1 MEFKKILLPFDGSDR
16 SIDACQYSLMLA
28 KMSGAEVT
36 ILNCYELLGDMHSAE
51 IGEKLFA
58 EIMSGIKKRSEELLK
73 EAGDIFAK
81 EGVSYKLN
89 AIAGAPGLVLTE
101 LAKSKEFDLIVM
113 GSHGHSDIAGLLLGN
128 VTHKVLNTIYCPVMI
143 VP

>member
-58 EIMSGIKKRSEELLK
+58 EILSGIKKRSEELLK

-81 EGVSYKLN
+81 EGVFHLNVFPTLHQFVSGQLLFLYHAFCIGLN
-89 AIAGAPGLVLTE
+89 AYLFVFLVFHRLRE
-101 LAKSKEFDLIVM
+101 L
-113 GSHGHSDIAGLLLGN
+113 
-128 VTHKVLNTIYCPVMI
+128 
-143 VP
+143 